1 MLLLSRQTC
10 RLVLILGV
18 VLLHSQAY
26 GSQTD
31 AAKSGSH
38 TQGLAADSDLPM
50 AKDSPRGVV
59 MAGRLLQDPKILN
72 ASLSSEAMKL
82 WKGQVK
88 QSAKD
93 MMKNLAEEIVS
104 DDPEGRGAGGSTEQ
118 EVQDVI
124 QKVRCSNRI
133 NRSSM
138 SSHNNGAAEDGGDA

>member
-1 MLLLSRQTC
+1 
-10 RLVLILGV
+10 
-18 VLLHSQAY
+18 
-26 GSQTD
+26 
-31 AAKSGSH
+31 
-38 TQGLAADSDLPM
+38 M